1 MQSHIDAMNAMSL
14 ERALFYF
21 IDSVPQADPDYSA
34 AREYV
39 YGRMAVGA

>member
-1 MQSHIDAMNAMSL
+1 MPNHIEAMNAMSL

-21 IDSVPQADPDYSA
+21 IDTVTQADPDYPA

-39 YGRMAVGA
+39 YGRMATGF